1 MSLQSELAVAA
12 TALIEQAVNG
22 ILKLDPESRK
32 VMSLFEGKVIAMEL
46 EGTTLTLYCLPGA
59 DGINI
64 MTLYEGP
71 VDTTLSGRPYAML
84 RLATGDSKKVLF
96 AGDVTIRGDVELG
109 QRFKQSLDKL
119 DIDWEEH
126 LATLTNDVIAH
137 KVGYFVRE
145 VSSWLNNAGERLGR
159 DGAEYLQQE
168 VYTTPTRDDVEGFY
182 RGVETLRDDVA
193 RLEARL
199 QQLDKQLDKNSD

>member
-1 MSLQSELAVAA
+1 MSLRSEFVVAT

-22 ILKLDPESRK
+22 VLKLDPDSSKRLSR
-32 VMSLFEGKVIAMEL
+32 FEGKVIAMEL
-46 EGTTLTLYCLPGA
+46 EGTGLTLYCLPGTN
-59 DGINI
+59 GINI

-119 DIDWEEH
+119 DIEWEEH
-126 LATLTNDVIAH
+126 LANLTNDVIAH
-137 KVGYFVRE
+137 KAGHLVRE
-145 VSSWLNNAGERLGR
+145 VGNWLNNASERLSR

-168 VYTTPTRDDVEGFY
+168 VFTTPTREDVEGFY

-199 QQLDKQLDKNSD
+199 QQLGEHLHKNTD

>member
-1 MSLQSELAVAA
+1 MSLRSELVVAA

-22 ILKLDPESRK
+22 VLKLDPDSNKLLSR
-32 VMSLFEGKVIAMEL
+32 FEGKVIAMEL
-46 EGTTLTLYCLPGA
+46 EGTGVTLYCLPGTN
-59 DGINI
+59 GMNI

-71 VDTTLSGRPYAML
+71 IDTTLSGRPYAML

-96 AGDVTIRGDVELG
+96 SGDVTIRGDVELG
-109 QRFKQSLDKL
+109 QRFKHSLDKL

-126 LATLTNDVIAH
+126 LASLTNDMIAH
-137 KVGYFVRE
+137 KAGYFVRE
-145 VSSWLNNAGERLGR
+145 VGNWLNNATVRLSR

-168 VYTTPTRDDVEGFY
+168 IFTTPTREDVEGFF
-182 RGVETLRDDVA
+182 RGVESLRDDVA

-199 QQLDKQLDKNSD
+199 KQLGEQLHKNTD

>member
-1 MSLQSELAVAA
+1 MS
-12 TALIEQAVNG
+12 
-22 ILKLDPESRK
+22 R
-32 VMSLFEGKVIAMEL
+32 FEGKVIAMEL